1 MQRERRKYAEDS
13 CILQA
18 LLEGA
23 AIHDFVSFVHLEEI
37 KKYIKILSPL
47 RSKMS
52 PEITS
57 NNSRLLIFQV

>member
-1 MQRERRKYAEDS
+1 MQRYKRRGKYAEDS

-37 KKYIKILSPL
+37 TKNIKILSPL
-47 RSKMS
+47 RSKM
-52 PEITS
+52 I
-57 NNSRLLIFQV
+57 LDC